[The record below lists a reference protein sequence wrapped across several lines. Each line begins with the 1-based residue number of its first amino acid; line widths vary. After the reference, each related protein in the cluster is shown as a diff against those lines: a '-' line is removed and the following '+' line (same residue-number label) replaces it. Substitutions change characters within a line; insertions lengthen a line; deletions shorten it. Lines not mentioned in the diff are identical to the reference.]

1 MNLSSDWPDATAV
14 HSALAPTSTL
24 LAERRALYHLA
35 FEIFTEQS
43 QELPE
48 ERLDNPLFRYR
59 IGEALAGRTA
69 FDATPPDDLAGVTT
83 DLITGRTRLRLVSRA
98 DANERFAHAMR
109 VIHAQSGGP
118 GEPPRLLT
126 EADGETFARA
136 RAVAEAG
143 LRKAYEVSPRL
154 AEDLLPH
161 SSMLAILDPATSG
174 GLVSGS
180 SRLFPGLILI
190 DQPSCPYDVAEAL
203 VHEGAHQKFFDL
215 AITHDFLGADLSKD
229 RIFHPSWSGASWP
242 VEQVI
247 AAFHAYACMAQFA
260 EDVIARGETAEL
272 GHTSL
277 LLSAREREAEIGRW
291 LLGAEDALEGD
302 ARWFLRTFLR
312 EDTDSPRPGRTELSD
327 LDARYALA
335 PLVRVAR
342 MAAGERVLL
351 ARLDETG
358 EPPQL
363 HWLRGQ
369 AVEIVEQLR
378 ASPRSLKDLG
388 ADHAVALA
396 GLLESSLVLPVSE
409 TIPEKRRA

>member
-1 MNLSSDWPDATAV
+1 MNLRSDWPDATAV
-14 HSALAPTSTL
+14 HAALAPTSTL
-24 LAERRALYHLA
+24 LAERRTLYHLA

-43 QELPE
+43 QERRA

-59 IGEALAGRTA
+59 IGEALAGRTLFA
-69 FDATPPDDLAGVTT
+69 ATPPDDLVGMTTELTAG
-83 DLITGRTRLRLVSRA
+83 DAGLRLVSSA
-98 DANERFAHAMR
+98 DANDRFAHAMR

-118 GEPPRLLT
+118 GAPPRLLT
-126 EADGETFARA
+126 EADGEAFARA
-136 RAVAEAG
+136 RGMAEAG

-161 SSMLAILDPATSG
+161 TSLLAILDPATSG
-174 GLVSGS
+174 GLVSAS

-190 DQPSCPYDVAEAL
+190 DQPSCAYDVAEAL

-247 AAFHAYACMAQFA
+247 AAFHAYACMAQFG
-260 EDVIARGETAEL
+260 EEVLARGEAGQL
-272 GHTSL
+272 GPTSL
-277 LLSAREREAEIGRW
+277 LLSAREREAEIGEW
-291 LLGAEDALEGD
+291 LLGAEDALERD

-312 EDTDSPRPGRTELSD
+312 EETDSPRPERAELSD
-327 LDARYALA
+327 LEARYALA
-335 PLVRVAR
+335 PLVRVAQ

-351 ARLDETG
+351 ARLDEG
-358 EPPQL
+358 GQPPQL

-369 AVEIVEQLR
+369 AVEIVEQLS
-378 ASPRSLKDLG
+378 AAPRSLKDLG
-388 ADHAVALA
+388 ADHADALA
-396 GLLESSLVLPVSE
+396 RLLESSLVLPVSE
-409 TIPEKRRA
+409 KVTDSEK